1 MESGEDFCDDAVP
14 QGERWAPLGAA
25 APENEQYDDEE
36 YWTGYCSHDSEKLR
50 ILEEE
55 QEQLNSSL
63 MSLTSHFA
71 QVQFRLKQIV
81 DAEPETKE
89 NLLKELE
96 EFAFRGIPDFQKTM
110 KNIEQTETTEEFEDH
125 ASKME
130 SHKIKQQEL
139 IDQLKQQL
147 EDLETYAYETGEAG
161 LPQTF
166 IVERQNVI
174 IDQLKN
180 KLQLDVDDLDKF
192 TVEELRQQV
201 DQAVGQLV
209 NPLKMKEQLVGQ
221 LKTQI
226 TDLERFIEFLQGP
239 ADSANSCHC
248 SAKPVGIPLS
258 KTSIY
263 RKENKPFGL
272 SSDKNEKVN
281 QTLRRMT
288 NLLQI
293 YVISQFGCGIKTS
306 KMPRDMPESK
316 NNKEFRELKTRL
328 SNAVAQVMR
337 ANSSAGDGFSS
348 WEPESKVE
356 VIKAVRK
363 GLCPVLRDMLS
374 FGLNVSGS
382 RSTSLVPFLS
392 CAVARPSPSTS
403 SAAVLHPWQIF
414 VTFYRTKD
422 GHSLM
427 NNPQRSLA
435 QSFAL
440 EIQGGTSKQ
449 SLLVTIGNIIEM
461 HRPFKRGPET
471 HFKAFVSSALNS
483 KKMVPWLRII
493 LRSPSVV
500 EEFYEPWA
508 YVLQPDFD
516 DIWKILE
523 PLSTVEFQLP
533 EDLSIR
539 SLRNIFDAF

>member
-201 DQAVGQLV
+201 DQAVGQV
-209 NPLKMKEQLVGQ
+209 NLNKWNW
-221 LKTQI
+221 
-226 TDLERFIEFLQGP
+226 TDWTR
-239 ADSANSCHC
+239 
-248 SAKPVGIPLS
+248 
-258 KTSIY
+258 
-263 RKENKPFGL
+263 NK
-272 SSDKNEKVN
+272 
-281 QTLRRMT
+281 
-288 NLLQI
+288 
-293 YVISQFGCGIKTS
+293 
-306 KMPRDMPESK
+306 
-316 NNKEFRELKTRL
+316 
-328 SNAVAQVMR
+328 
-337 ANSSAGDGFSS
+337 
-348 WEPESKVE
+348 
-356 VIKAVRK
+356 
-363 GLCPVLRDMLS
+363 
-374 FGLNVSGS
+374 
-382 RSTSLVPFLS
+382 
-392 CAVARPSPSTS
+392 
-403 SAAVLHPWQIF
+403 
-414 VTFYRTKD
+414 
-422 GHSLM
+422 
-427 NNPQRSLA
+427 
-435 QSFAL
+435 
-440 EIQGGTSKQ
+440 
-449 SLLVTIGNIIEM
+449 
-461 HRPFKRGPET
+461 
-471 HFKAFVSSALNS
+471 
-483 KKMVPWLRII
+483 
-493 LRSPSVV
+493 
-500 EEFYEPWA
+500 
-508 YVLQPDFD
+508 
-516 DIWKILE
+516 
-523 PLSTVEFQLP
+523 
-533 EDLSIR
+533 
-539 SLRNIFDAF
+539 